1 MIVIIRGTSDHNDFG
16 QLIQLLDNDLHT
28 RYGTL
33 QAMYDPY
40 NVMESTESVVL
51 AYLDQLPVACGGFK
65 VHDDETVEIKRMY
78 VKPAYRGRGIA
89 SRILVE
95 LEGWAMELGYARSI
109 LETGEKQAEAIGLY
123 QKNGYRQIENY
134 GPYREQPGSVCF
146 EKKLQR
152 NYS

>member
-1 MIVIIRGTSDHNDFG
+1 MIAIIRGTSDHNDFG
-16 QLIQLLDNDLHT
+16 QLIQLLDNDLNT

-33 QAMYDPY
+33 QAMYDQY

-89 SRILVE
+89 SRILLE
-95 LEGWAMELGYARSI
+95 LESWAIELGYSRSL
-109 LETGEKQAEAIGLY
+109 LETGTKQAEAIGLY

>member
-1 MIVIIRGTSDHNDFG
+1 MIAIIRGTSDHNDFR
-16 QLIQLLDNDLHT
+16 QLIQLLDNDLNT

-33 QAMYDPY
+33 QAMYDQY

-51 AYLDQLPVACGGFK
+51 AYIDQFPVACGGFK

-95 LEGWAMELGYARSI
+95 LEGWAMELGYSRSL
-109 LETGEKQAEAIGLY
+109 LETGKKQAEAIGLY
-123 QKNGYRQIENY
+123 QKNGYRQIENF